1 MGNSEN
7 FNNRDN
13 DFLAIDKFL
22 LEDQVEE
29 AEA

>member
-1 MGNSEN
+1 MGNSET
-7 FNNRDN
+7 FNNRYN

-22 LEDQVEE
+22 LEDQFD